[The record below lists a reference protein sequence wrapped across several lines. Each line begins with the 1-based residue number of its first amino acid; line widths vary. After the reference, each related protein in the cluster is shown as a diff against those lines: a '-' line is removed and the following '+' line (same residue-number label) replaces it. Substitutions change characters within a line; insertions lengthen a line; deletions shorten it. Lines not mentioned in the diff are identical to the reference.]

1 MLQDLIEYLPSH
13 RHPPLIEQLALLL
26 QRSVERGFADI
37 EDWTNAGAGDRQGQ
51 GSAAEVGAT

>member
-13 RHPPLIEQLALLL
+13 RHPPLIEQLALL

-37 EDWTNAGAGDRQGQ
+37 EDWTNAGARDRQGQ